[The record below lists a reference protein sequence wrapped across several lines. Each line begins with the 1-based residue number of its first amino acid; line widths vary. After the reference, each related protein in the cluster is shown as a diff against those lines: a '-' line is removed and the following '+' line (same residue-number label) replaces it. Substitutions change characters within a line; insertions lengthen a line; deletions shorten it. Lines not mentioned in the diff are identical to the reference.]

1 LEFRAILQ
9 SMEATSMAKLM
20 QLTRIVSDRTV
31 SH

>member
-1 LEFRAILQ
+1 
-9 SMEATSMAKLM
+9 MEATSMAKLM